1 VCPVLIQNA
10 AKDPRYHGHPAVRW
24 GFTRYLGVPIRNP
37 EGDAIGTVCFLDNRS
52 SSLLGPE
59 DVEFLS
65 ILAMRVSAELE
76 RERLTDARLEEAQ
89 QAHADLAVL
98 NAQLTDAAEEKRRFV
113 ATVIHDLRQPLA
125 TLRTL
130 TYVLRMEEDEQER
143 AECLELLDERAT
155 AISAMVDEL
164 LEYVQIEAG
173 RIPWRAEPVALAD
186 VLAACLEQMAPE
198 AEARG
203 VRLLLETSAD
213 LGESRTDRARL
224 CHVVG
229 NLVSNAVKFTA
240 CGAGK
245 GAPAHGKGVVRLQA
259 SSSGSDAWTLVVE
272 DNGVGMSDAV
282 VERIFEEFYQAPT
295 ARTSEAGTGYPQ
307 GRGLGLAIVRH
318 LCTLMG
324 ASIAVK
330 SRPGAGTR
338 FTLTLPR
345 DQSRPKLA
353 AALSECIEIGHNR

>member
-10 AKDPRYHGHPAVRW
+10 AEDPRYRGHPAVRW

-37 EGDAIGTVCFLDNRS
+37 DGDPIGTLCFLDNRS
-52 SSLLGPE
+52 SSPLGQE

-65 ILAMRVSAELE
+65 ILSMRVSAELE
-76 RERLTDARLEEAQ
+76 RERLTEARLEEAQ
-89 QAHADLAVL
+89 QAHADLAEL
-98 NAQLTDAAEEKRRFV
+98 NAQLTHAAEEKRRFV

-130 TYVLRMEEDEQER
+130 AYVLQTHDDERER
-143 AECLELLDERAT
+143 VECLELLDERTT
-155 AISAMVDEL
+155 AISTMVDEL

-173 RIPWRAEPVALAD
+173 RIPWHVEPVPLASLLD
-186 VLAACLEQMAPE
+186 ECVKKATPE
-198 AEARG
+198 AETRG
-203 VRLLLETSAD
+203 VRLMLETSAD

-245 GAPAHGKGVVRLQA
+245 GAPANGKGLVRLEG
-259 SSSGSDAWTLVVE
+259 SSAGPNAWTLVVE

-282 VERIFEEFYQAPT
+282 AERIFDEFYQAPT
-295 ARTSEAGTGYPQ
+295 ARASEAGAGYPQ

-318 LCTLMG
+318 LCSLMG
-324 ASIAVK
+324 ASITVK
-330 SRPGAGTR
+330 SRVGAGSR

-345 DQSRPKLA
+345 DQPRPDRV
-353 AALSECIEIGHNR
+353 G